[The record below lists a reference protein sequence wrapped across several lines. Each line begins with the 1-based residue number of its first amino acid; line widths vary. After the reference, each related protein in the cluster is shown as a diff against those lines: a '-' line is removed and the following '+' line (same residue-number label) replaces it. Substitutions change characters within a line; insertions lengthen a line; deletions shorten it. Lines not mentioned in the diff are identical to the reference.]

1 MNKIP
6 IVHGDFLYRFFV
18 SSDTILQLCYI
29 VLTKITTLKINIQ
42 KGAWIMKFIL
52 MRTVSGKTYYARTEK
67 NNAIK
72 KTEDIALA
80 QRFASEK
87 DAKKMRDRASR
98 KLNGYKIH
106 PVSDESQKALPDSK
120 IQVADATPSVSNPP
134 TGISSSSHRK
144 CFSAQERAA
153 VYNKTEGHCAIC
165 GEFVPYT
172 DFTVDHIIPLA
183 KGGNNDLSNLQ
194 CACNVCN
201 RIKQDI
207 LPEDLMK
214 KLTRIMVYQ
223 VGQKGNKKYK
233 KILRKACR

>member
-1 MNKIP
+1 
-6 IVHGDFLYRFFV
+6 
-18 SSDTILQLCYI
+18 
-29 VLTKITTLKINIQ
+29 
-42 KGAWIMKFIL
+42 MKYIL
-52 MRTVSGKTYYARTEK
+52 MRTVSGKTYYARTEE

-106 PVSDESQKALPDSK
+106 PVSDESQKDLRDSK
-120 IQVADATPSVSNPP
+120 IQMTDATPSVSNSPA
-134 TGISSSSHRK
+134 GISSSSHRK
-144 CFSAQERAA
+144 CFTAQERAA
-153 VYNKTEGHCAIC
+153 VYNKTEG
-165 GEFVPYT
+165 
-172 DFTVDHIIPLA
+172 
-183 KGGNNDLSNLQ
+183 Q
-194 CACNVCN
+194 CACSVCN

>member
-1 MNKIP
+1 M
-6 IVHGDFLYRFFV
+6 YRFFV

-29 VLTKITTLKINIQ
+29 VLTKIITPKINIQ
-42 KGAWIMKFIL
+42 KGAWIMKYIL
-52 MRTVSGKTYYARTEK
+52 MRTVSGKTYYARTEE

-106 PVSDESQKALPDSK
+106 PVSDESQKALRDSK
-120 IQVADATPSVSNPP
+120 IQMTDVTPSVSNPP
-134 TGISSSSHRK
+134 AGISSSSHRK
-144 CFSAQERAA
+144 CFTAQERAA

-172 DFTVDHIIPLA
+172 DFTVDHIIPLEKVA
-183 KGGNNDLSNLQ
+183 TMICQ
-194 CACNVCN
+194 TFNVPAASVTVSS
-201 RIKQDI
+201 R
-207 LPEDLMK
+207 
-214 KLTRIMVYQ
+214 TYF
-223 VGQKGNKKYK
+223 
-233 KILRKACR
+233 RKT

>member
-1 MNKIP
+1 M
-6 IVHGDFLYRFFV
+6 GLFLYRFFV

-29 VLTKITTLKINIQ
+29 VLTKITTPKINIQ
-42 KGAWIMKFIL
+42 KGAWIMKYIL

-106 PVSDESQKALPDSK
+106 PVPDKSQTNLRDSK
-120 IQVADATPSVSNPP
+120 IQTTDATLSVSNSPA
-134 TGISSSSHRK
+134 GISSSSHRK
-144 CFSAQERAA
+144 CFTAQERAA

-194 CACNVCN
+194 CACSVCN

>member
-1 MNKIP
+1 MQEQRKTMRSKKPRISLWHRDLRQRRMRKKCGTGQAGNLTDTRSI
-6 IVHGDFLYRFFV
+6 RFQTKARKPCRTQRFRWQTQRHPSV
-18 SSDTILQLCYI
+18 ILRL
-29 VLTKITTLKINIQ
+29 
-42 KGAWIMKFIL
+42 AFP
-52 MRTVSGKTYYARTEK
+52 AAPTEK
-67 NNAIK
+67 
-72 KTEDIALA
+72 
-80 QRFASEK
+80 
-87 DAKKMRDRASR
+87 
-98 KLNGYKIH
+98 
-106 PVSDESQKALPDSK
+106 
-120 IQVADATPSVSNPP
+120 
-134 TGISSSSHRK
+134 
-144 CFSAQERAA
+144 CFTAQERAA
-153 VYNKTEGHCAIC
+153 VYNKTEDHCAIC

-194 CACNVCN
+194 CACSVCN